1 MADPNDNSLT
11 SDPDQE
17 QLVAYLD
24 GEVDAS
30 TAQSVEERLAN
41 DSAFRQSLNEL
52 QRSWD
57 LLGDLPQPTIDE
69 SFTQTTVEMVAIQ
82 LDHDLQDDS
91 SSEAKKQKLQWFAMI
106 AAATISLSI
115 GFFAYR
121 YWLDTPNRELKT
133 DLPVIER
140 VDVYQHIDNLRFL
153 EQLKEEGLFNEPVEE
168 ESTTALPQG

>member
-1 MADPNDNSLT
+1 
-11 SDPDQE
+11 
-17 QLVAYLD
+17 
-24 GEVDAS
+24 
-30 TAQSVEERLAN
+30 
-41 DSAFRQSLNEL
+41 
-52 QRSWD
+52 
-57 LLGDLPQPTIDE
+57 
-69 SFTQTTVEMVAIQ
+69 
-82 LDHDLQDDS
+82 
-91 SSEAKKQKLQWFAMI
+91 MI

>member
-1 MADPNDNSLT
+1 MADPDNNSIT
-11 SDPDQE
+11 SDSDQE

-30 TAQSVEERLAN
+30 TAQSVEERLAS

-69 SFTQTTVEMVAIQ
+69 SFTQTTVEMVALQ
-82 LDHDLQDDS
+82 LDHDLQDDQDNQTQ
-91 SSEAKKQKLQWFAMI
+91 KQNLRWLTLL
-106 AAATISLSI
+106 AAATVSLLI

-121 YWLDTPNRELKT
+121 FWLDAPNRELKT

-140 VDVYQHIDNLRFL
+140 VDVYQHIDNLQFL
-153 EQLKEEGLFNEPVEE
+153 EQLKEEGVFDAPVEE
-168 ESTTALPQG
+168 ESTTAFP